1 MINAPEL
8 AGEMIRSERP
18 KAALGAYSLL
28 TLARLPSFR
37 TSNQLDVDA
46 LPIYISAIYCSDCT
60 GMGLF

>member
-8 AGEMIRSERP
+8 AGEMIGSERP

-37 TSNQLDVDA
+37 TRLDDA
-46 LPIYISAIYCSDCT
+46 EVAEFLIGAPT
-60 GMGLF
+60 

>member
-37 TSNQLDVDA
+37 TRLDAEVA
-46 LPIYISAIYCSDCT
+46 EFLIGAPT
-60 GMGLF
+60 